1 MAARFYIAC
10 LLLLPLLLVACG
22 KDEPAP
28 SPELL
33 ATPTIAPLTDTAFTR
48 LSPPAREAL
57 VDLAKRHQTVSDEWE
72 NFRLD
77 FDRWREGL
85 LVCDASTIQSGLRGF
100 VADFAEITRLARAL
114 PRVSSLREVSGD
126 LTSAIEGE
134 EKALR
139 ELRELW
145 QPESQDLFENVALQ
159 RTTAAIVNEQVE
171 GALLDRQEKA
181 SSLTRVLVSKFSNA
195 SSKINDLWDTFHQDY
210 DTFRSLEGQL
220 STSEAITSLNG
231 LVTQFSSLSIQ
242 IRNLPA
248 TSSTRP
254 VADILVEA
262 AEAEELALRKL
273 RSFFSEFDSEP
284 GPFPMPSRPSF
295 EEFDTQ
301 LVRSN
306 ALRRKAGDTLADIL
320 SESSAQ
326 SEQALEEFSTSY
338 RNLLLAWESF
348 HQEYDAWRRD
358 EGGCQRTQ
366 VIETLAQFTVR
377 FGELAGKV
385 RGLPRLS
392 ILQPLSE
399 VLVEAAER
407 EEQALRALRNNWRPF
422 DPQVYNFYDQERN
435 AAGQL
440 RRRVAAGINQLLT
453 QYEVSSEE
461 LVR

>member
-1 MAARFYIAC
+1 VAARFYIAC

-22 KDEPAP
+22 KEDTAPAP
-28 SPELL
+28 TLL
-33 ATPTIAPLTDTAFTR
+33 ATPTITPPTDTGFTR

-72 NFRLD
+72 NFHLN

-114 PRVSSLREVSGD
+114 PRVSSLREISDG
-126 LTSAIEGE
+126 LTTAIEGE

-145 QPESQDLFENVALQ
+145 QPQSQDLFEKVALQ

-171 GALLDRQEKA
+171 GALLDLQETA
-181 SSLTRVLVSKFSNA
+181 SPLTRVLVSKFSNA

-220 STSEAITSLNG
+220 SASEAITSLNG

-273 RSFFSEFDSEP
+273 RSSFPEFDSEP
-284 GPFPMPSRPSF
+284 GPAPMPSRPSF

-306 ALRRKAGDTLADIL
+306 TLRRKAGDTMADIL